1 MKTKT
6 KRNSCH
12 VCGLQVHLGF
22 LVRRVPMV
30 LQVKLDPKDLL
41 VSQVRRKQCR
51 KASHQLTTGPVTVVV
66 VATL

>member
-1 MKTKT
+1 MP

-41 VSQVRRKQCR
+41 VSQVRSAGKHSR
-51 KASHQLTTGPVTVVV
+51 KASHQLTIGPVTVVV